1 MIENELNN
9 NEELDI
15 KNDLVENEEIEDEKN
30 SKRTLVS
37 ESESKK
43 SNKIEINNE
52 ESCNDVIA
60 SFLKIKKCTI
70 LQYGVKPTTEKVK
83 FGYCRTCDL
92 NLMNPICEE
101 CLYECHKKFE
111 HNIREIN
118 EQDYIICGC
127 GERMHKFKAIERKN
141 RFGADECPYSDWCEK
156 SKLSALYIVDE
167 KCVCEFCYRICGY
180 DGKGK
185 QLEKEKEM
193 LQVCECEKLNGS
205 LTHVDLKHIFRSLE
219 ELISSKDD
227 LIMDISPEK
236 FFNLLFLGKSSYEAI
251 FFNFEEM
258 ILRIKELNSNNRL
271 ELKENFLSTTFYL
284 SLTVLCEI
292 LEKCKGTPLRYFAKE
307 ISNKLSFDVIK
318 NLLDNIVFIDNKI
331 FYDFLKNMLFLYKK
345 ITIGSKTMP
354 MDKYKIKDLVNF
366 SPLLRKIVFMT
377 NNSIFPDASKQIE
390 FFIKALNDLLNQ
402 EIHSKEVYD
411 VIVEICGIL
420 KRLSGFYLFNNIN
433 MVKFCFAVEK
443 TFSFSKFKN
452 SHEKQIKLSS
462 ILMKTFVYFI
472 YNYNDTT
479 IYDYILDKKNDTKIT
494 KFAFYKNEL
503 GRLISRNVIRMM
515 YYVFIVKKYNKLS
528 KSENNICSRT
538 INYGSQIL
546 DLMFTEKDTYFMG
559 YLNRENFPSYLF
571 KVISV
576 QQCDDLYNIIC
587 EERVILEKL
596 YFSFY
601 IFDIDYKELI
611 KEVNNSLEKIIN
623 ISKNNDINAF
633 LLKSNYYFMLCRVF
647 YVIDFNEL
655 EEDEKQDSELNNLIK
670 IFFSNF
676 FVFLEY
682 FVENNEYHAL
692 ILCSHYILKG
702 ILKIPVSYA
711 TDIFKIY
718 TKCSKLIN
726 EKRGVI
732 DEVSFFFHS
741 LFNFLVDF
749 KMNGGKLFKEITQD
763 FFLDDFTIGDQA
775 VFYFLII
782 VIKIFLQT
790 KVLHP
795 IHSIDKLK
803 KLTMNF
809 LQEFDFAKLHFY
821 NQCLTLILIN
831 KLFNSCDQNDRDSI
845 MKLIP
850 IQKIVSNLE
859 KTEIE
864 VDFRTELLIYLKQF
878 KLSIFF
884 KQIEG
889 IKKKHNFAEIQA
901 KALLDANTLTK
912 SIVDESKIDKKK
924 GKISVKNRKKLAK
937 GKDIIV
943 ETNIENFYSLNDE
956 ENMKY
961 NNYLNALGQNEDN
974 YDYIKNNPLISNY
987 KYPTQYLTLY
997 YYFLK
1002 TDDADRT
1009 FKITEA
1015 AIEVFEKELRVFKDL
1030 FEKNTNYPN
1039 KMLKYYVK
1047 GIVLPVCAIIKL
1059 IFCYTGDCNGY
1070 NILMLYQIIT
1080 KMLFIK
1086 SFIMD
1091 IHSSFLTQKK
1101 LPHFDNFDLQEFL
1114 NKEKIEED
1122 IEDYFS
1128 LKERNKCSPYD
1139 FTYLWEIFEKHFLNF
1154 IKFPESLNL
1163 EEKFPFKEIN
1173 TVIYGNISE
1182 ETDLLDSV
1190 NLNIRKKGR
1199 NSLMRKGMM
1208 NKGKEKHSNYLMS
1221 TIIEPLDKEMM
1232 TMGQATNTNMKFK
1245 EKDIKNNNEFIDIDN
1260 EDRRREIS
1268 EKIKEIFELYCEKKK
1283 NISEKNSSFLNSLP
1297 ELCREYEL
1305 NFRRILLGVL
1315 NNLPGEGIGYKTV
1328 SKIILYKLLVIT
1340 TSDTQNDICLNL
1352 NFKETKELG
1361 FLINISNS
1369 LYINLVQFF
1378 INDFNYDFSRFR
1390 GYQIVIFNDIKILKL
1405 LCERH
1410 NNYFKETILLF
1421 MNYSFSKYPECKMMS
1436 TNKSKFLGN
1445 SDKDVGME
1453 SEDSM
1458 SFYNFLINCLHKMLI
1473 ISKKAHSAGHIA
1485 YIYDLFFAITELLV
1499 EVIQGNK
1506 KEILTK
1512 GKSNANKNN
1521 MSLYSF
1527 NTFVS
1532 VVSEILFD
1540 DSLIM
1545 GYAFK
1550 TRLLLISFFIAI
1562 LEEKNNEEF
1571 QKCIMKFFTLNKVV
1585 ASIIFT
1591 MKNYFYEQTKDDIQ
1605 YREYYSNFNEKQIS
1619 QREFIFD
1626 HTVFSFFKYHYFH
1639 SNVSKES
1646 KEFELANNFYKYI
1659 KELSVRGKSPEAE
1672 DLIKQTYKLSEEEA
1686 KKKFSLFNKKST
1698 KPTDIAPINLIN
1710 EKEKS
1715 ISISYIENYY
1725 IIKFFEIITKVV
1737 EIRLPAEERNVNVI
1751 FTVPCEMLYLTE
1763 MTKEEFVYNV
1773 DRKNEN
1779 TKKFELVKSIPLFQL
1794 EIEYFKNTKVDFIA
1808 KFILSF
1814 NYNYVQIAIYLFA
1827 TIFLIFMLFTLEG
1840 YKKAEQYIE
1849 EEIEERRMRRLYRH
1863 LIEIPEKINE
1873 AIELSIEEWGDI
1885 YDLICYIF
1893 CVLNGVLI
1901 LSWVFV
1907 KMPLYYLL
1915 DKYKYMEE
1923 IKIDNEKNLSCFNK
1937 AWIMLINSIIGRDY
1951 INSLLF
1957 MFIISLIGASMKRG
1971 EIVYAFLLISII
1983 NLNTTLKGITSS
1995 IQVKGPELGASF
2007 LLLIFLVYF
2016 YSNLGFFYLN
2026 DNFAADIENDIPD
2039 NYCLCLSFCFMTNFD
2054 AGIRAR
2060 GGAADQ
2066 MIRISF
2072 ERNTFL
2078 YVMRFFYDIT
2088 YFLIC
2093 IIIMIDLVFGII
2105 LGTFSEMREEER
2117 LSDNDK
2123 INHCFLCHITREI
2136 IEKKKE
2142 DFQYHRDKRHNLWT
2156 YVDYMIFL
2164 KFSELRS
2171 LNAINLFARMNLD
2184 NKNIQFLP
2192 SYQDNYGEEEQKEKK
2207 EKEEEEEE
2215 IEETEEEESEEN
2227 SDSNSSDNKG
2237 VIQEE
2242 DIDSELISGY
2252 KNFND
2257 SSANESS
2264 KGN

>member
-1 MIENELNN
+1 MIENELINN
-9 NEELDI
+9 NDELDI
-15 KNDLVENEEIEDEKN
+15 KNDLYENEEIEEEKN
-30 SKRTLVS
+30 SLVS
-37 ESESKK
+37 ESQK
-43 SNKIEINNE
+43 SNKKEINNE
-52 ESCNDVIA
+52 ETCNDVIT

-70 LQYGVKPTTEKVK
+70 LQYGVKQTTEKVK

-101 CLYECHKKFE
+101 CLVQCHKKYE

-118 EQDYIICGC
+118 EPDNIICGC
-127 GERMHKFKAIERKN
+127 GERMHKFKVLERKN
-141 RFGADECPYSDWCEK
+141 KLGADECPYSDWCEK
-156 SKLSALYIVDE
+156 SRLSALYIVDE
-167 KCVCEFCYRICGY
+167 RCVCEFCYRICGY

-185 QLEKEKEM
+185 QLEKEKEL

-219 ELISSKDD
+219 ELISHKDD

-258 ILRIKELNSNNRL
+258 IQRIKELNANNRF
-271 ELKENFLSTTFYL
+271 ELKENFLSTNFYL

-307 ISNKLSFDVIK
+307 ITDKLSFGIIK
-318 NLLDNIVFIDNKI
+318 NLLENIVFNDNKI

-345 ITIGSKTMP
+345 ITIGSKTMS
-354 MDKYKIKDLVNF
+354 MDKYKIKDLSNF
-366 SPLLRKIVFMT
+366 SPLLRKIVFIT
-377 NNSIFPDASKQIE
+377 NNNIFPEASEQIE

-402 EIHSKEVYD
+402 EIHTKEVYD
-411 VIVEICGIL
+411 VIIEICGIL

-433 MVKFCFAVEK
+433 MVRFCFAVEK
-443 TFSFSKFKN
+443 TFGFSKFKN
-452 SHEKQIKLSS
+452 SHEKQIKLFS
-462 ILMKTFVYFI
+462 ILTKTFVYFI

-479 IYDYILDKKNDTKIT
+479 MYDYILDKRIDIKNA

-515 YYVFIVKKYNKLS
+515 YYALIVKKYNKLN
-528 KSENNICSRT
+528 KSENNMCART
-538 INYGSQIL
+538 IYYGSQIL
-546 DLMFTEKDTYFMG
+546 DLMFTERDTYFMN
-559 YLNRENFPSYLF
+559 YLNRDVLPSYLF
-571 KVISV
+571 KVISI
-576 QQCDDLYNIIC
+576 QSSDDLFNVIC
-587 EERVILEKL
+587 EQTAIIEKL
-596 YFSFY
+596 YYSFY
-601 IFDIDYKELI
+601 IFDIDDKELI

-623 ISKNNDINAF
+623 ISKNSDINPY
-633 LLKSNYYFMLCRVF
+633 LLKSNYCFILFRIF
-647 YVIDFNEL
+647 YVIDFNEI
-655 EEDEKQDSELNNLIK
+655 EDEENQDSEINNFIK
-670 IFFSNF
+670 IFFGNF
-676 FVFLEY
+676 FMFLHY

-692 ILCSHYILKG
+692 ILCSHYILMG
-702 ILKIPVSYA
+702 ILKIPVSYT

-726 EKRGVI
+726 EKRGII
-732 DEVSFFFHS
+732 DEASFFFRS
-741 LFNFLVDF
+741 LFNYLVDF
-749 KMNGGKLFKEITQD
+749 KLNGGKLFKEITQD

-775 VFYFLII
+775 IFYFLII

-790 KVLHP
+790 KILHP
-795 IHSIDKLK
+795 MYSIDKLK
-803 KLTMNF
+803 KLTIDF
-809 LQEFDFAKLHFY
+809 LQEFDFAKLHYY
-821 NQCLTLILIN
+821 NECLTLILVN
-831 KLFNSCDQNDRDSI
+831 KLFNSCDQNDRDTV

-889 IKKKHNFAEIQA
+889 IKKKHNFIEIQTRA
-901 KALLDANTLTK
+901 ILDANASNINL
-912 SIVDESKIDKKK
+912 IDERQIEKKK
-924 GKISVKNRKKLAK
+924 GKVSVKKKK
-937 GKDIIV
+937 FVKTKDVIV
-943 ETNIENFYSLNDE
+943 EANIVNFFSLNDE
-956 ENMKY
+956 ESMKY
-961 NNYLNALGQNEDN
+961 NNYLNALGQDGDN

-1002 TDDADRT
+1002 TDDIDRT

-1015 AIEVFEKELRVFKDL
+1015 AIEVYEKELKVFKDL
-1030 FEKNTNYPN
+1030 FEKNSNYPN
-1039 KMLKYYVK
+1039 KMLKYYIR

-1091 IHSSFLTQKK
+1091 IYNSFMGEKK
-1101 LPHFDNFDLQEFL
+1101 LPYFDNFDLEEFL
-1114 NKEKIEED
+1114 NKDKIED
-1122 IEDYFS
+1122 DLEDYFS
-1128 LKERNKCSPYD
+1128 LKERDKCSPYD
-1139 FTYLWEIFEKHFLNF
+1139 FTHLWEIFEKHFLNF
-1154 IKFPESLNL
+1154 IRYPESLNL
-1163 EEKFPFKEIN
+1163 EEKFPFKGID
-1173 TVIYGNISE
+1173 TVVFGNISE

-1199 NSLMRKGMM
+1199 HALMRKGMM
-1208 NKGKEKHSNYLMS
+1208 SKGKEKHSNYLMS
-1221 TIIEPLDKEMM
+1221 TVVELPDKEMM
-1232 TMGQATNTNMKFK
+1232 TMGQPTNTNIRFK
-1245 EKDIKNNNEFIDIDN
+1245 EIDIKNTEFIDMND
-1260 EDRRREIS
+1260 EEKRKEIS
-1268 EKIKEIFELYCEKKK
+1268 ERIKKILEFYCEKKK
-1283 NISEKNSSFLNSLP
+1283 NISEKNSSFLISLP

-1315 NNLPGEGIGYKTV
+1315 NNLPGEGVGYKTV

-1340 TSDTQNDICLNL
+1340 TSDTQNDIYLNL
-1352 NFKETKELG
+1352 NYKENKELG

-1378 INDFNYDFSRFR
+1378 INDFNYDFSRFKS
-1390 GYQIVIFNDIKILKL
+1390 YQTVIFNDIKILKL

-1410 NNYFKETILLF
+1410 NNFFKEAILLF
-1421 MNYSFSKYPECKMMS
+1421 MNYNFSKYPECKMMS
-1436 TNKSKFLGN
+1436 TNKSKFLGG
-1445 SDKDVGME
+1445 SDKDGAID

-1473 ISKKAHSAGHIA
+1473 ISKKAHNKGHIA
-1485 YIYDLFFAITELLV
+1485 YLYDLFYVITELLV

-1512 GKSNANKNN
+1512 GRSYAIKNN
-1521 MSLYSF
+1521 MSLYTF

-1532 VVSEILFD
+1532 VVAEILFD

-1562 LEEKNNEEF
+1562 LEEKNNEEI
-1571 QKCIMKFFTLNKVV
+1571 QKCIMKFFTLNKVI

-1591 MKNYFYEQTKDDIQ
+1591 MKNYFYEQTKDNIE

-1646 KEFELANNFYKYI
+1646 KEFELANNYYKYI

-1698 KPTDIAPINLIN
+1698 KPTEIAPINLIN

-1737 EIRLPAEERNVNVI
+1737 EIRLPAEERNVDVI
-1751 FTVPCEMLYLTE
+1751 FTVPCEMVYLTE

-1794 EIEYFKNTKVDFIA
+1794 EIEYFKNTKVDIIS
-1808 KFILSF
+1808 KSILSF
-1814 NYNYVQIAIYLFA
+1814 NYNIVQIIMYLLA

-1840 YKKAEQYIE
+1840 YTRAEQYIE
-1849 EEIEERRMRRLYRH
+1849 TEERRMRRLYRF
-1863 LIEIPEKINE
+1863 LIEIPSKITE
-1873 AIELSIEEWGDI
+1873 AIDNSIDKWGGI

-1893 CVLNGVLI
+1893 CGLNGILI
-1901 LSWVFV
+1901 LSWIMV
-1907 KMPLYYLL
+1907 KMPLYYVL
-1915 DKYKYMEE
+1915 DKYKYLEE
-1923 IKIDNEKNLSCFNK
+1923 KKFENEKHLSWFNK
-1937 AWIMLINSIIGRDY
+1937 GWIMFIKSILGRDY

-1957 MFIISLIGASMKRG
+1957 MFLISLIGALMKRG
-1971 EIVYAFLLISII
+1971 EIVYAFLLVSIV
-1983 NLNTTLKGITSS
+1983 NLNTTLKGIISS

-2078 YVMRFFYDIT
+2078 YTMRFFYDIT

-2123 INHCFLCHITREI
+2123 INHCFMCHITREI

-2142 DFQYHRDKRHNLWT
+2142 DFQYHREKRHNLWT

-2184 NKNIQFLP
+2184 NKNICFLP
-2192 SYQDNYGEEEQKEKK
+2192 SYQDNFGEEEQKTKKEK

-2215 IEETEEEESEEN
+2215 EVEETEEEESEEN
-2227 SDSNSSDNKG
+2227 SDSNSNDNKG
-2237 VIQEE
+2237 GFDEE
-2242 DIDSELISGY
+2242 DIDEGLINGY

>member
-1 MIENELNN
+1 MLENELNN
-9 NEELDI
+9 EDNIDVDNKIDLIQNE
-15 KNDLVENEEIEDEKN
+15 ENEEDKN
-30 SKRTLVS
+30 SLV
-37 ESESKK
+37 SESKK
-43 SNKIEINNE
+43 SDKKEQKD
-52 ESCNDVIA
+52 NDENCDEVITE
-60 SFLKIKKCTI
+60 FLKIKNCTI

-101 CLYECHKKFE
+101 CLKECHKKFE

-118 EQDYIICGC
+118 EPDNIVCGC
-127 GERMHKFKAIERKN
+127 GERMHKFKTLERKN
-141 RFGADECPYSDWCEK
+141 KLGADECPYSDWCEK
-156 SKLSALYIVDE
+156 SRQSALYIVDDR
-167 KCVCEFCYRICGY
+167 CVCEFCYRICGY

-205 LTHVDLKHIFRSLE
+205 ITHVDLKHIFRSLE
-219 ELISSKDD
+219 ELISNKDD
-227 LIMDISPEK
+227 LIMDISPDK

-258 ILRIKELNSNNRL
+258 IQRIRDLNSKNKF
-271 ELKENFLSTTFYL
+271 ELKDNFLSTNFYL

-292 LEKCKGTPLRYFAKE
+292 LEKCKGSPLRYFANE
-307 ISNKLSFDVIK
+307 IVNKLSFDIIK
-318 NLLDNIVFIDNKI
+318 NLLEHIIFIDNKI
-331 FYDFLKNMLFLYKK
+331 FYDFLKSMLFLYKK
-345 ITIGSKTMP
+345 ITIGSRTMS
-354 MDKYKIKDLVNF
+354 MDKYKIKDLANF

-377 NNSIFPDASKQIE
+377 NNNIFPNASEQIE
-390 FFIKALNDLLNQ
+390 FFINKLNELLSR
-402 EIHSKEVYD
+402 EIHIKEVYD
-411 VIVEICGIL
+411 VIIEICGIL

-433 MVKFCFAVEK
+433 MVRFCFAVEK
-443 TFSFSKFKN
+443 SFSFSKFKN
-452 SHEKQIKLSS
+452 SYEKQIKLFS
-462 ILMKTFVYFI
+462 ILTKTFLYFL
-472 YNYNDTT
+472 YNYNDTS
-479 IYDYILDKKNDTKIT
+479 IYDYILDKKPDLKTT

-515 YYVFIVKKYNKLS
+515 YYVLIVKKYNKLS
-528 KSENNICSRT
+528 KSENLMCSRT

-546 DLMFTEKDTYFMG
+546 EIMFTERDTYFMN
-559 YLNRENFPSYLF
+559 YVNRDIFPSYLF
-571 KVISV
+571 KVISIH
-576 QQCDDLYNIIC
+576 QTDDMFDIILD
-587 EERVILEKL
+587 ESQKIEKL
-596 YFSFY
+596 YYSFN
-601 IFDIDYKELI
+601 IFDLDNKELI

-623 ISKNNDINAF
+623 LSKTSDINACI
-633 LLKSNYYFMLCRVF
+633 LKSNYCFILCRIF
-647 YVIDFNEL
+647 YIIDFNEF
-655 EEDEKQDSELNNLIK
+655 EEEEKEDFELNNSIK
-670 IFFSNF
+670 NFFSNF
-676 FVFLEY
+676 FVFLHY

-692 ILCSHYILKG
+692 ILISHYILMG
-702 ILKIPVSYA
+702 ILKMPISY
-711 TDIFKIY
+711 TIDIFKIY
-718 TKCSKLIN
+718 TKCAKLIS
-726 EKRGVI
+726 EKRGII
-732 DEVSFFFHS
+732 DEISFFLRS

-749 KMNGGKLFKEITQD
+749 KVNGGKIFKDITQE
-763 FFLDDFTIGDQA
+763 FFLDDFTVGDQSI
-775 VFYFLII
+775 FYFLII

-790 KVLHP
+790 KILHP
-795 IHSIDKLK
+795 MNSIDKIK
-803 KLTMNF
+803 KLTIDF
-809 LQEFDFAKLHFY
+809 LQEFDFSKLHFY
-821 NQCLTLILIN
+821 NECLTLILVN
-831 KLFNSCDQNDRDSI
+831 KLFNSCEQNDREAI

-859 KTEIE
+859 KSEIE

-878 KLSIFF
+878 KLSTFF

-889 IKKKHNFAEIQA
+889 IKRKHNFAEIQTMA
-901 KALLDANTLTK
+901 MIDNANASNK
-912 SIVDESKIDKKK
+912 NMMEDSKFFEKKK
-924 GKISVKNRKKLAK
+924 AKMNNKSRKKFIK

-943 ETNIENFYSLNDE
+943 ETNIVNFFSLNDE
-956 ENMKY
+956 ESMKY
-961 NNYLNALGQNEDN
+961 NNYLNALGQDGDN
-974 YDYIKNNPLISNY
+974 FVYIKNNPLISNY
-987 KYPTQYLTLY
+987 KYPTKYLTLY

-1002 TDDADRT
+1002 TDDVDRT

-1015 AIEVFEKELRVFKDL
+1015 AIEVYEKELKVFKDL

-1070 NILMLYQIIT
+1070 NILMLYQIMA

-1091 IHSSFLTQKK
+1091 IHNSFLTEKK
-1101 LPHFDNFDLQEFL
+1101 LPHFDNFDLHEFL
-1114 NKEKIEED
+1114 NKDKIEED

-1128 LKERNKCSPYD
+1128 LKERDKCSPYD
-1139 FTYLWEIFEKHFLNF
+1139 FTHLWELFEKHFLKF
-1154 IKFPESLNL
+1154 IKYPETLNL
-1163 EEKFPFKEIN
+1163 EENFPFKSID
-1173 TVIYGNISE
+1173 TVSFGNISE
-1182 ETDLLDSV
+1182 ETDLLDSI

-1199 NSLMRKGMM
+1199 NALMRKGMV

-1221 TIIEPLDKEMM
+1221 TIMEPDNNNGNG
-1232 TMGQATNTNMKFK
+1232 GQATHSILRLK
-1245 EKDIKNNNEFIDIDN
+1245 ENEIKNNEYIDINN
-1260 EDRRREIS
+1260 EEKQKEVI
-1268 EKIKEIFELYCEKKK
+1268 EKIKEIYEFYCEKKK
-1283 NISEKNSSFLNSLP
+1283 NISEKNSSFLISLP

-1315 NNLPGEGIGYKTV
+1315 NNLPGEGPGYRTI

-1340 TSDTQNDICLNL
+1340 TIDTQNDLSLNM
-1352 NFKETKELG
+1352 NFKENKELG

-1369 LYINLVQFF
+1369 LYIHLVQFF
-1378 INDFNYDFSRFR
+1378 INDFNYDFIRYKS
-1390 GYQIVIFNDIKILKL
+1390 YQIVIFNDIKILKL
-1405 LCERH
+1405 LCDNH
-1410 NNYFKETILLF
+1410 NNYFKETLLLF

-1436 TNKSKFLGN
+1436 TNKSKFLGG
-1445 SDKDVGME
+1445 SEKDMGGID

-1473 ISKKAHSAGHIA
+1473 IAKKGHNEGHIA
-1485 YIYDLFFAITELLV
+1485 YLYDLFFAITELLV
-1499 EVIQGNK
+1499 EIIQGNE

-1512 GKSNANKNN
+1512 GKSNAIKNN
-1521 MSLYSF
+1521 MSLFTF

-1532 VVSEILFD
+1532 LVSEILFD

-1562 LEEKNNEEF
+1562 LEEKHNEEI
-1571 QKCIMKFFTLNKVV
+1571 QKCIMKFFTLNKVI

-1591 MKNYFYEQTKDDIQ
+1591 MKNYFYEKTKDDEQ
-1605 YREYYSNFNEKQIS
+1605 YREYYSNFNEKQIA

-1646 KEFELANNFYKYI
+1646 KEFELANNYYKYI
-1659 KELSVRGKSPEAE
+1659 KELSVRGKSTEAE
-1672 DLIKQTYKLSEEEA
+1672 DLIKQTYKLTEEEA
-1686 KKKFSLFNKKST
+1686 KKKFSLFNKKIT

-1715 ISISYIENYY
+1715 ISISFIENYY

-1737 EIRLPAEERNVNVI
+1737 EIRLPQEERNVNVI

-1763 MTKEEFVYNV
+1763 MTKEEFVNNV

-1794 EIEYFKNTKVDFIA
+1794 EIEYFKNTKVDIIQ
-1808 KFILSF
+1808 KIILSF
-1814 NYNYVQIAIYLFA
+1814 NYNIVQIVMYLLA
-1827 TIFLIFMLFTLEG
+1827 TIFLILMLFTLEG
-1840 YKKAEQYIE
+1840 YIKTEQYIE
-1849 EEIEERRMRRLYRH
+1849 EERRLRRLYRF
-1863 LIEIPEKINE
+1863 LIEIPEKVTE
-1873 AIELSIEEWGDI
+1873 AIDSSIEKWGGI
-1885 YDLICYIF
+1885 YDTICYII
-1893 CVLNGVLI
+1893 CGLNGIFI
-1901 LSWVFV
+1901 LCWIFV
-1907 KMPLYYLL
+1907 KMPLYYVL

-1923 IKIDNEKNLSCFNK
+1923 KKIESEKHLSCFNK
-1937 AWIMLINSIIGRDY
+1937 TWIMLFDSIIRRDY
-1951 INSLLF
+1951 ITSLLL
-1957 MFIISLIGASMKRG
+1957 MFIISLIGALMKRG
-1971 EIVYAFLLISII
+1971 EIIYAFLLIAIL
-1983 NLNTTLKGITSS
+1983 NLNTTLRGITSS

-2026 DNFAADIENDIPD
+2026 DNFASDIENDIPD

-2117 LSDNDK
+2117 LCDNDK

-2136 IEKKKE
+2136 IEKRKE
-2142 DFQYHRDKRHNLWT
+2142 DFQYHREKRHNLWI

-2164 KFSELRS
+2164 KFSEISS
-2171 LNAINLFARMNLD
+2171 LNSINLFARTNLD
-2184 NKNIQFLP
+2184 NKNICFLP
-2192 SYQDNYGEEEQKEKK
+2192 SYQDNYGEDEQKEKK

-2215 IEETEEEESEEN
+2215 VEEEEEESEEN
-2227 SDSNSSDNKG
+2227 SDSSSIANNAGFPD
-2237 VIQEE
+2237 EE
-2242 DIDSELISGY
+2242 IDSGLISGY
-2252 KNFND
+2252 KNNND
-2257 SSANESS
+2257 SSANESA

>member
-1 MIENELNN
+1 MNENEVNQQDELEIKNIKLIENEEM
-9 NEELDI
+9 EE
-15 KNDLVENEEIEDEKN
+15 EKN
-30 SKRTLVS
+30 SFA
-37 ESESKK
+37 SESKN
-43 SNKIEINNE
+43 SSKIEINSE
-52 ESCNDVIA
+52 ENCNDVITN
-60 SFLKIKKCTI
+60 FLKIKKCTI

-101 CLYECHKKFE
+101 CLYECHKKYE

-118 EQDYIICGC
+118 EPDNIICGC
-127 GERMHKFKAIERKN
+127 GERMHKFKTIERKN
-141 RFGADECPYSDWCEK
+141 RLGADECPYADWCEK
-156 SKLSALYIVDE
+156 SRLSALYIVDE
-167 KCVCEFCYRICGY
+167 RCVCEFCYRICGY

-205 LTHVDLKHIFRSLE
+205 LTHVDLKHIFRTLE
-219 ELISSKDD
+219 ELISNKDD
-227 LIMDISPEK
+227 LIMDIVPEK

-251 FFNFEEM
+251 FLNFEEM
-258 ILRIKELNSNNRL
+258 IQRIRELNSDNKFI
-271 ELKENFLSTTFYL
+271 LKENFLSTNFYL

-292 LEKCKGTPLRYFAKE
+292 LEKCKGTPLRYFANE
-307 ISNKLSFDVIK
+307 IINKLSFDMIK
-318 NLLDNIVFIDNKI
+318 NLLENIVFSDNKI

-345 ITIGSKTMP
+345 ITIGSKTMS

-377 NNSIFPDASKQIE
+377 NNDIFPEAEQQIE
-390 FFIKALNDLLNQ
+390 FFIDILNNLLNQ

-411 VIVEICGIL
+411 VIIEICGIL
-420 KRLSGFYLFNNIN
+420 KRLSCFYLFNNVN
-433 MVKFCFAVEK
+433 MVRFCFAIEK
-443 TFSFSKFKN
+443 TFNFSKFKN
-452 SHEKQIKLSS
+452 SHEKQIKLFS
-462 ILMKTFVYFI
+462 ILTKTFVYFI
-472 YNYNDTT
+472 YNYNDTS
-479 IYDYILDKKNDTKIT
+479 IFDYIIYKKNELKNT

-515 YYVFIVKKYNKLS
+515 YYVLIVKKYNKLS
-528 KSENNICSRT
+528 KAENNICSRT

-546 DLMFTEKDTYFMG
+546 DLMFTERDTYFMN
-559 YLNRENFPSYLF
+559 YINREVYPGYIL
-571 KVISV
+571 KVISI
-576 QQCDDLYNIIC
+576 QPNDEIFKLLCDETANI
-587 EERVILEKL
+587 EKL
-596 YFSFY
+596 YYSFF
-601 IFDIDYKELI
+601 IFDIDNKELI
-611 KEVNNSLEKIIN
+611 KELNYILEKIIN
-623 ISKNNDINAF
+623 ISKNNDINSYI
-633 LLKSNYYFMLCRVF
+633 LKSNFCFILCRIF

-655 EEDEKQDSELNNLIK
+655 NEEEKQDFELVNLIK
-670 IFFSNF
+670 LFFSNF
-676 FVFLEY
+676 FVFLHY
-682 FVENNEYHAL
+682 FTENNEFHSL
-692 ILCSHYILKG
+692 ILCSHYILTG
-702 ILKIPVSYA
+702 ILKMPVLYT

-726 EKRGVI
+726 EKRGII
-732 DEVSFFFHS
+732 DEISFFIRS

-775 VFYFLII
+775 IFYFLII
-782 VIKIFLQT
+782 IIKIFLQT

-795 IHSIDKLK
+795 MNSIDKVK
-803 KLTMNF
+803 KLTIDF
-809 LQEFDFAKLHFY
+809 LQEFDFSKLHFY
-821 NQCLTLILIN
+821 NECLTLILVN
-831 KLFNSCDQNDRDSI
+831 KLFNSCSQNDRETI

-878 KLSIFF
+878 KLSTFF

-889 IKKKHNFAEIQA
+889 IKKKHNFTEIQSRA
-901 KALLDANTLTK
+901 IIENCNASNQNLIEENKN
-912 SIVDESKIDKKK
+912 DKKK
-924 GKISVKNRKKLAK
+924 SRMSVRTKKKLIKA
-937 GKDIIV
+937 KDIIV
-943 ETNIENFYSLNDE
+943 ETNIIHFFSLNDE
-956 ENMKY
+956 ENTKY
-961 NNYLNALGQNEDN
+961 NNYLNAIGQDGDN
-974 YDYIKNNPLISNY
+974 FDYIKNNPLISNY

-1002 TDDADRT
+1002 TDDIDRT

-1015 AIEVFEKELRVFKDL
+1015 AIEVYEKELRVFKDL

-1070 NILMLYQIIT
+1070 NILMLYQIIS

-1086 SFIMD
+1086 CFIMD
-1091 IHSSFLTQKK
+1091 IHNAFLGEKK
-1101 LPHFDNFDLQEFL
+1101 LPKFDNFDLHEFL
-1114 NKEKIEED
+1114 KKDKIEEY

-1128 LKERNKCSPYD
+1128 LKERNKSSPYD

-1154 IKFPESLNL
+1154 IKYPESLNL
-1163 EEKFPFKEIN
+1163 EEHFPFKSID
-1173 TVIYGNISE
+1173 TVVFGNISE
-1182 ETDLLDSV
+1182 ETDLLDSI

-1199 NSLMRKGMM
+1199 NALMRKGMM
-1208 NKGKEKHSNYLMS
+1208 SKGKEKHSNYLMS
-1221 TIIEPLDKEMM
+1221 TIIELEKETQNIGM
-1232 TMGQATNTNMKFK
+1232 QSNTNLKFK
-1245 EKDIKNNNEFIDIDN
+1245 ESEIKNNEFIDMNN
-1260 EDRRREIS
+1260 E
-1268 EKIKEIFELYCEKKK
+1268 EKQKQITERIKEIYEFYCEKKR
-1283 NISEKNSSFLNSLP
+1283 NITEKNSSFLISLP

-1305 NFRRILLGVL
+1305 NFRKILLGVL
-1315 NNLPGEGIGYKTV
+1315 NNLPGEGPGYRTV

-1340 TSDTQNDICLNL
+1340 TSETQNDICFNL
-1352 NFKETKELG
+1352 NYKENKELG

-1369 LYINLVQFF
+1369 LYVNLVQFF
-1378 INDFNYDFSRFR
+1378 INDFNYDFSRFKS
-1390 GYQIVIFNDIKILKL
+1390 YQIVIFNDIKILKL

-1410 NNYFKETILLF
+1410 NNFFKEIILHF
-1421 MNYSFSKYPECKMMS
+1421 MNYSFSKYPECKMIS
-1436 TNKSKFLGN
+1436 TNKSKFLGGAE
-1445 SDKDVGME
+1445 KDLGIID

-1473 ISKKAHSAGHIA
+1473 ISKKAHNKGHIGHL
-1485 YIYDLFFAITELLV
+1485 YDLFYAITELLV

-1512 GKSNANKNN
+1512 GKSYAIKNN
-1521 MSLYSF
+1521 MSLFTF

-1532 VVSEILFD
+1532 LVAEILFD

-1562 LEEKNNEEF
+1562 LEEKNNEEI

-1646 KEFELANNFYKYI
+1646 KEFELANNYYKYI
-1659 KELSVRGKSPEAE
+1659 KELCVRGKSPEAE
-1672 DLIKQTYKLSEEEA
+1672 DLIKQANKLSEEEA
-1686 KKKFSLFNKKST
+1686 KKKFSLFNKKTS
-1698 KPTDIAPINLIN
+1698 KPTEIAPINLIN

-1737 EIRLPAEERNVNVI
+1737 EIRLPTEARNVNVI
-1751 FTVPCEMLYLTE
+1751 FTVPCEMIYLTE

-1794 EIEYFKNTKVDFIA
+1794 EIEYFKNTKVDVIS
-1808 KFILSF
+1808 KIILSF
-1814 NYNYVQIAIYLFA
+1814 NFNIVQILMYLFA

-1840 YKKAEQYIE
+1840 YTKAEIE
-1849 EEIEERRMRRLYRH
+1849 DERRLRRLLRF
-1863 LIEIPEKINE
+1863 LIEIPEKINR
-1873 AIELSIEEWGDI
+1873 AIDSSIDQWGEI
-1885 YDLICYIF
+1885 YDYICYVF
-1893 CVLNGVLI
+1893 CGLNGILM
-1901 LSWVFV
+1901 LSWVLV
-1907 KMPLYYLL
+1907 KMPLYYVL

-1923 IKIDNEKNLSCFNK
+1923 KKIDNEKHLSFINK
-1937 AWIMLINSIIGRDY
+1937 AWIMIINSIIGRDY

-1957 MFIISLIGASMKRG
+1957 MFIISLIGALMKRG
-1971 EIVYAFLLISII
+1971 EIIYAFLLISII

-2039 NYCLCLSFCFMTNFD
+2039 NYCMCLSFCFMTNFY

-2142 DFQYHRDKRHNLWT
+2142 DFQYHRDKRHNLWI

-2184 NKNIQFLP
+2184 NKNISFLP
-2192 SYQDNYGEEEQKEKK
+2192 SYQDNFGEGEPQKEKK

-2215 IEETEEEESEEN
+2215 IEEEEEESEEN
-2227 SDSNSSDNKG
+2227 SDSNSSNNNAGYPD
-2237 VIQEE
+2237 E
-2242 DIDSELISGY
+2242 DIDNDYIPGY
-2252 KNFND
+2252 KINND
-2257 SSANESS
+2257 SSLNESS